1 MKHFHHEKEMNFDE
15 MVMRGEYERV
25 KGLGDRLPFLKDM
38 VDWNQF
44 IPMVRLVFHDNDEVG
59 GRPHTNEIVVVRAMI
74 LQSLYGLS
82 DEELEFQCNDRLSF
96 RNFLDYP
103 EKVPDFTTIWKIRER
118 LHKACIDNLIWDE
131 LQRQLIAK
139 GYTIKKG
146 VIQDATFIE
155 SDQGKKRIQ
164 EEKKAKKEG
173 KEIEYT
179 EKQKAHLDKDASF
192 AIKGNNIHHG
202 YKDHIK
208 MDIDY
213 QLIRDIKITT
223 AKVPDNDVN
232 LVTRK
237 DVAAYR
243 DRGYFV
249 GNLPKGVVDNTML
262 RATRGHKLNGGQLKR
277 NSALS
282 RIRSIGERP
291 FSVIKSVF
299 HGGRTTVKTLERVR
313 IKETFKGFAFNLY
326 QMFTLEKKR
335 LGRAIDG

>member
-1 MKHFHHEKEMNFDE
+1 MKHFHREKEMNFDE
-15 MVMRGEYERV
+15 MVLKGEYDKVR
-25 KGLGDRLPFLKDM
+25 GLGDRLRYIKETI
-38 VDWNQF
+38 DWEPF
-44 IPMVRLVFHDNDEVG
+44 IPLVKLVFNDNEETG
-59 GRPHTNEIVVVRAMI
+59 GRPHTNEVVIVRAMV

-82 DEELEFQCNDRLSF
+82 DPELEFQCNDRLSF
-96 RNFLDYP
+96 RNFLGYP
-103 EKVPDFTTIWKIRER
+103 DKVPDFTTIWKIRER
-118 LHKACIDNLIWDE
+118 LRNTGIDVKIWDE
-131 LQRQLIAK
+131 LQRQLNAK
-139 GYTIKKG
+139 GYRIKKG

-179 EKQKAHLDKDASF
+179 DKQKAHIDKDASF

-208 MDIDY
+208 MDVDFH
-213 QLIRDIKITT
+213 LIRDIEVTT
-223 AKVPDNDVN
+223 ASVPDNNIN
-232 LVTRK
+232 LITEY
-237 DVAAYR
+237 DVAGWR
-243 DRGYFV
+243 DRGYFK
-249 GNLPKGVVDNTML
+249 GNLPEDVVDNTML

-277 NSALS
+277 NTALS
-282 RIRSIGERP
+282 RIRALGERP

-313 IKETFKGFAFNLY
+313 IKEFFKAFAYNLY
-326 QMFTLEKKR
+326 QMFTLERQR